1 MKHTDAIEIVNQFQL
16 TINITISYFYCLVMI
31 IMVIRLSY
39 ICMISIIIM

>member
-1 MKHTDAIEIVNQFQL
+1 MKHTQL
-16 TINITISYFYCLVMI
+16 KLSIPIDHINITISYFYCLVMI